1 MTEDK
6 SAVSRRKFLGST
18 AAMAATAVM
27 GEQLLFPK
35 ELQAVR
41 IPAKWDR
48 EADVVVIGTGYA
60 GLAAA
65 IEAFDAGSS
74 VILIEKNPIVSGN
87 SITANGGYN
96 AVDPERQKRKATRG

>member
-1 MTEDK
+1 
-6 SAVSRRKFLGST
+6 
-18 AAMAATAVM
+18 MAATAVM

-74 VILIEKNPIVSGN
+74 VILIEKNPIVGGN